1 MHLNT
6 PFPPTR
12 ALPFSFDTNTGSLSE
27 TAVVSDKHPRKIK
40 TLLIVKDFDF

>member
-12 ALPFSFDTNTGSLSE
+12 AFPFSFDTNTGSLSE
-27 TAVVSDKHPRKIK
+27 TAVVSNKHPRKIK
-40 TLLIVKDFDF
+40 KIVNREKF